1 MSDLLYKDVSMAIG
15 ILLNLLR
22 ILEGGE
28 KKLYDFCDE
37 RFDVTEFRRLTDSVL
52 KSLAAQAGSPSP
64 HKYSDT
70 FYITS
75 KTLPAAALSG
85 IVYQHPKT
93 AKLICKSHY
102 KIENLDEIRLLYSF
116 NCNMLS
122 RNLALF
128 LSRDFLGEII
138 YAYYNLSSGIPVD
151 IDGYPTKKFF
161 VTNGML
167 ALVYDRII
175 HCMVRWTNFT
185 HSAGT
190 VCTVDNIPQSEHSA
204 VYEIISQALYHLQRA
219 HNISHYL
226 ARYPIHSST
235 EIIDYLKLKKE
246 ELEYYEKM
254 HPFWADDLDSLNVG
268 AFNMLSARVIDN
280 PEAMQRF
287 GKAIGRAE
295 DMIQRRRK

>member
-1 MSDLLYKDVSMAIG
+1 MSDLLYKDISMAIG

-28 KKLYDFCDE
+28 NKLYDFCDE
-37 RFDVTEFRRLTDSVL
+37 RFDATEFKRLTDSVL
-52 KSLAAQAGSPSP
+52 RNLTAQAGGSSP
-64 HKYSDT
+64 HKYSET

-85 IVYQHPKT
+85 IIYQHPKT
-93 AKLICKSHY
+93 AKFICKSHY
-102 KIENLDEIRLLYSF
+102 KIDNPDEIRLLYSF

-138 YAYYNLSSGIPVD
+138 CAYYNLGSSTPVD
-151 IDGYPTKKFF
+151 VDGYPSKKFF

-175 HCMVRWTNFT
+175 YCTVRWTNFT

-190 VCTVDNIPQSEHSA
+190 ACTVDSIPQTEHAA
-204 VYEIISQALYHLQRA
+204 VYEIVSQALHHLQRA
-219 HNISHYL
+219 HSISHYL

-235 EIIDYLKLKKE
+235 EVIDYLKLKKE
-246 ELEYYEKM
+246 ELEYYEKT
-254 HPFWADDLDSLNVG
+254 HPLWADNSDSLNVG
-268 AFNMLSARVIDN
+268 AFNMLSARVIDS
-280 PEAMQRF
+280 PEAMQKF
-287 GKAIGRAE
+287 GKVIGRAE
-295 DMIQRRRK
+295 DAMQRRRK